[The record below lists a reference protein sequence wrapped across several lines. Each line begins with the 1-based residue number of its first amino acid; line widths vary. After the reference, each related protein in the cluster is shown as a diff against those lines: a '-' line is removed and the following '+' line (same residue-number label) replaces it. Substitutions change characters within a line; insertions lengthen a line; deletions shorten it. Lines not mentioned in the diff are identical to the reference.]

1 MGFWDFLKNSGI
13 PIASTVGGVASAL
26 LGERAKSNQAK
37 ESSGLYNDWLKQYMN
52 TGQGLYQQAQAGGW
66 NPFGPQTSTSTSS
79 TTGGS
84 STSFKNN
91 PFITENYK
99 PLDELMRGIMTG
111 RLSGG
116 SSLPAGYASNAA
128 RGINESY
135 EGADAA
141 ARNLAARRGL
151 SGEQT
156 YAVASPAS
164 RARAGALA
172 DMRGSLPL
180 LERQMQNEDIGITQ
194 GLQSAFGTGQEG
206 RSNTSSWSQGQGSQ
220 TNPFSASDL
229 SALMQ
234 ILAPPS
240 PMQGSQ
246 TGTSSVGTGLSSLA
260 GLLGFLG
267 QQQQNRGAGSVGM
280 PTGGIPGLGNTGSH
294 FDNYGY
300 PR

>member
-1 MGFWDFLKNSGI
+1 MPFPLLPVIAGGASLLSGLF
-13 PIASTVGGVASAL
+13 GNK
-26 LGERAKSNQAK
+26 AKSNQAK
-37 ESSGLYNDWLKQYMN
+37 EQADLYNNWLKQYQQ
-52 TGQGLYQQAQAGGW
+52 TGQGLFNQAQAGGW

-79 TTGGS
+79 TTGGG

-128 RGINESY
+128 RAINESY
-135 EGADAA
+135 EGADTA

-151 SGEQT
+151 SGEQS

-172 DMRGSLPL
+172 DMRGNLPL

-206 RSNTSSWSQGQGSQ
+206 RSNTSSWSNTSGSQ

-229 SALMQ
+229 SALMRV
-234 ILAPPS
+234 LAPPS
-240 PMQGSQ
+240 PQQGSQ
-246 TGTSSVGTGLSSLA
+246 TGTSGVATGLDSLGA
-260 GLLGFLG
+260 LLGFLSS
-267 QQQQNRGAGSVGM
+267 QQKS
-280 PTGGIPGLGNTGSH
+280 GGNMTQGTPGFWN
-294 FDNYGY
+294 N
-300 PR
+300 

>member
-1 MGFWDFLKNSGI
+1 MPAWLLPAITGGASLLSGLF
-13 PIASTVGGVASAL
+13 GNK
-26 LGERAKSNQAK
+26 AKGDQAK
-37 ESSGLYNDWLKQYMN
+37 EQADLYNRWLQQYQQ
-52 TGQGLYQQAQAGGW
+52 TGQGLFNQAQAGGW

-79 TTGGS
+79 QTGGS
-84 STSFKNN
+84 STSFRNN

-135 EGADAA
+135 EGADTA

-156 YAVASPAS
+156 YAVASPAA

-180 LERQMQNEDIGITQ
+180 LERQLQNEDIGITQ

-229 SALMQ
+229 SALMRV
-234 ILAPPS
+234 LAPPS

-246 TGTSSVGTGLSSLA
+246 TGTSGVATGLDSLA
-260 GLLGFLG
+260 GLLGFLSS
-267 QQQQNRGAGSVGM
+267 QQGARQGSPGM
-280 PTGGIPGLGNTGSH
+280 PI
-294 FDNYGY
+294 NYGNL
-300 PR
+300 RGEGGLF